1 MSTPARR
8 LALGAGIVLVLTVI
22 AAWPVGRASLEHL
35 VIEPQ
40 VASWD
45 VPPPEAAHVT
55 QPMRPRSQ
63 PAAALARQ
71 HVPAA
76 VSDDRRPHP
85 FTSER
90 EALQQ
95 ELRIVGA
102 LQDALDL
109 EDVPTL
115 RELIDRYRAHVP
127 GDENKLAEGY
137 ARLADCLEVDHEQ
150 REQDHNLVRAAALAY
165 YENERASTL
174 RRYIRRICLER

>member
-8 LALGAGIVLVLTVI
+8 LALGAGIVLAGI
-22 AAWPVGRASLEHL
+22 AAWPVGRASLDHL

-40 VASWD
+40 LARWEVS
-45 VPPPEAAHVT
+45 PPDAAEVT
-55 QPMRPRSQ
+55 QATRPRTSA
-63 PAAALARQ
+63 PVATEEPSVAAASGDK
-71 HVPAA
+71 H
-76 VSDDRRPHP
+76 PHP
-85 FTSER
+85 FTPEH

-95 ELRIVGA
+95 ELRIIGA

-109 EDVPTL
+109 EDVPAM
-115 RELIDRYRAHVP
+115 RQLIERYRAHVP

-137 ARLADCLEVDHEQ
+137 ARLADCLEVDHAQ
-150 REQDHNLVRAAALAY
+150 RDHEAGSVRAAALAY

>member
-8 LALGAGIVLVLTVI
+8 LALGAGIVLMLAGV
-22 AAWPVGRASLEHL
+22 AAWPVSRASLEHM

-40 VASWD
+40 VTRWD
-45 VPPPEAAHVT
+45 VPPPEAAQVT
-55 QPMRPRSQ
+55 QSSRPRTQAPSAHVVSS
-63 PAAALARQ
+63 AAAPS
-71 HVPAA
+71 H
-76 VSDDRRPHP
+76 DRHPHP
-85 FTSER
+85 STPER

-109 EDVPTL
+109 EDVPAL
-115 RELIDRYRAHVP
+115 RALIARYRAHVP
-127 GDENKLAEGY
+127 ADENQLAEGY
-137 ARLADCLEVDHEQ
+137 ARLADCLEVDHDQ
-150 REQDHNLVRAAALAY
+150 RDHEHDSVRAAALAY